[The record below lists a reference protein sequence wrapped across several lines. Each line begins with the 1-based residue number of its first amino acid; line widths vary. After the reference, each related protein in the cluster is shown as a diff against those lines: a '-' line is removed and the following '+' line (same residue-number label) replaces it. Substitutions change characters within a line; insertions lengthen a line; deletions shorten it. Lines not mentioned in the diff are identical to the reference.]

1 MINFFKKII
10 DWFRYRNMFVI
21 ADATDNSIT
30 FSRDLARHMRLMHLH
45 EAKVFA
51 FYIPSKLQYAFILN
65 PEFDQET
72 QLADVQYNSKYK
84 SVGFEMLNPTVN
96 RMFYDYQLPH
106 GIKVKLSVKPRPL
119 GNNFYYAILRPSH
132 SQAKQETSVGG
143 VNVVQ
148 ASACKLKL

>member
-1 MINFFKKII
+1 MKKLYKKILS
-10 DWFRYRNMFVI
+10 WFYSRDMFVI

-30 FSRDLARHMRLMHLH
+30 FSRALTRHMNLMHLD

-51 FYIPSKLQYAFILN
+51 FYIPSKLHYAFILN

-96 RMFYDYQLPH
+96 RMFYDYRLPH

-119 GNNFYYAILRPSH
+119 GNNFYYAILPPTGGINAVSAGINN
-132 SQAKQETSVGG
+132 SQ
-143 VNVVQ
+143 
-148 ASACKLKL
+148 L